1 MIPDPSSPLCAA
13 MIAQAPLLEN
23 ADFLLALG
31 LLLAVILGGGFILLW
46 LDRWRKR
53 QAARD
58 RTRSVDALSAY
69 RNLYDRG
76 EISRA
81 EYETIRG
88 QLAYQMRE
96 EIDAAM
102 EARKTKA
109 KEGGRREE

>member
-1 MIPDPSSPLCAA
+1 MF
-13 MIAQAPLLEN
+13 AQAPLLEN
-23 ADFLLALG
+23 ADFLLTLG
-31 LLLAVILGGGFILLW
+31 LLLAVILGGGFALLW
-46 LDRWRKR
+46 LDRWRKK

-58 RTRSVDALSAY
+58 QIRSVDALSAY

-88 QLAYQMRE
+88 QLAHQMRE

-102 EARKTKA
+102 EARKIKA
-109 KEGGRREE
+109 KGQRKKED